1 MEAIGLSQARL
12 AELIG
17 SKSARGIQENVAGKT
32 APGGNVLG
40 GLVRAGISANWLLTE
55 TGPMLLQP
63 AALKISEQVAEYR
76 VAAPSA
82 SAPEIDMARLQLAI
96 ATVEEALEQ
105 TRRTATP
112 DRKAELVVAVYDL
125 YQEPTTSRERVLKL
139 VKLAA

>member
-1 MEAIGLSQARL
+1 MTQE
-12 AELIG
+12 EVC
-17 SKSARGIQENVAGKT
+17 SKSGIPISSYRKYEKGTSPGAEAVAGL
-32 APGGNVLG
+32 VL
-40 GLVRAGISANWLLTE
+40 AGMNANYLMTGEGPKLLKE
-55 TGPMLLQP
+55 LPPIL
-63 AALKISEQVAEYR
+63 SEQRGEYR
-76 VAAPSA
+76 VSAAPP
-82 SAPEIDMARLQLAI
+82 APEIDMARLQLAI